1 MKRMDNGAFD
11 AVNRGAT
18 CTRRT
23 LFAVMAA
30 AATSCLFAPALA
42 LAEDASGAVA
52 FSLSDDGATRLYYSH
67 EAAVQAACAGNVV
80 FLNADWQLAETL
92 SVAEGQTLVINMNGH
107 KIAGDGSATVIH
119 LGKSCSLTLQ
129 CSKTGGLL
137 TGGNSS
143 SGAGGIQMDDGS
155 TLVLDN
161 VVVAG
166 NCGKF
171 GGGVGVD
178 QDCTV
183 YLRGGASIRN
193 NSGRFGGGVY
203 SHASGTTIH
212 LENHSAI
219 SENYATE
226 GGGGI
231 FFYDSRFSVC
241 SDDGT
246 GCISGNKT
254 GGVGGAVDTYSVV
267 SASNSAE
274 FSGITFSENHA
285 DGSCGAIELR
295 QSGVTFRDCDFLDNS
310 AGTDAGAVRL
320 GLECDA
326 SMEGCT
332 VSGNYCSD
340 AGVGGGIVCNE
351 GAEVALSGAYVID
364 GNTRGKHGTPDDL
377 QINEPQVGIFFCDQN
392 GRNTAFED
400 DEPWQLAS

>member
-11 AVNRGAT
+11 AIGRGTT

-23 LFAVMAA
+23 LFAAMAA

-92 SVAEGQTLVINMNGH
+92 SVAEGQTLVIDMNGH

-129 CSKTGGLL
+129 CSETGGLL
-137 TGGNSS
+137 TGGNSAS
-143 SGAGGIQMDDGS
+143 SAGGIQMDAGS

-161 VVVAG
+161 VVVAD
-166 NCGKF
+166 NCGKL

-178 QDCTV
+178 QDCAI

-254 GGVGGAVDTYSVV
+254 GSCLSETSFTFT
-267 SASNSAE
+267 ASPCKT
-274 FSGITFSENHA
+274 G
-285 DGSCGAIELR
+285 
-295 QSGVTFRDCDFLDNS
+295 
-310 AGTDAGAVRL
+310 
-320 GLECDA
+320 
-326 SMEGCT
+326 
-332 VSGNYCSD
+332 
-340 AGVGGGIVCNE
+340 
-351 GAEVALSGAYVID
+351 
-364 GNTRGKHGTPDDL
+364 
-377 QINEPQVGIFFCDQN
+377 
-392 GRNTAFED
+392 
-400 DEPWQLAS
+400 